1 MFHRWDGSG
10 LCKVNTTDNVIDV
23 VVGFFFQASQESFVC
38 LGLNVRFL
46 QLISLV
52 HYQIPFF
59 KVRGC
64 NQIVAK
70 RITED
75 DVWHLSLN

>member
-23 VVGFFFQASQESFVC
+23 VVVFFFQASQEGFVC
-38 LGLNVRFL
+38 LGLNVRLL
-46 QLISLV
+46 QLISWV

-64 NQIVAK
+64 NQITAK

-75 DVWHLSLN
+75 DVWHPSLN